1 MLSTPYITDLE
12 VESNYT
18 LLLTF
23 ENGEQRRF
31 DVKPYLSTTVFAPLQ
46 DYDFFRQVRIVYGS
60 LEWPGE
66 RDMGSD
72 SVYAESEPVM
82 VDAG

>member
-46 DYDFFRQVRIVYGS
+46 DYDFSGRFGLSMDRSNGRVSGIWALIPCMLNQS
-60 LEWPGE
+60 PLW
-66 RDMGSD
+66 
-72 SVYAESEPVM
+72 
-82 VDAG
+82 